1 MREFLFKSLLSF
13 FGNISSSQW
22 DKAKQLVST
31 AAIDLANKPGSE
43 RRAFVIEELKKLWG
57 DLAPYLVNLLVDGAF
72 AFLKA
77 KTK

>member
-1 MREFLFKSLLSF
+1 MREFIFKNLLSF

-22 DKAKQLVST
+22 DKSKELVAK
-31 AAIDLANKPGSE
+31 AAVELANKPGSE
-43 RRAFVIEELKKLWG
+43 RREYVVTELKKLWG
-57 DLAPYLVNLLVDGAF
+57 NLAPYLINLLVDGAF

>member
-13 FGNISSSQW
+13 FGNITSSQW
-22 DKAKQLVST
+22 DKAKELVAT
-31 AAIDLANKPGSE
+31 AAKDLANKPGSE
-43 RRAFVIEELKKLWG
+43 RREYVVSELKKLWG
-57 DLAPYLVNLLVDGAF
+57 NLAPYLINLLVDGAF